1 MSFAKAVIPK
11 QSLNEL
17 STARGT
23 LSPNSSQKPAS
34 NGLDD
39 FLNELNQATKLR
51 LNPSGGTPGITNQK
65 PNKAQGQDN
74 QRIGNALQIL
84 QKRDLE
90 AKKTA
95 NIAVLSNI
103 DRPIDSSGAGSD
115 ARAETLDS
123 SQDQKLSLAQL
134 LAAIEQLSG
143 QQNQANT
150 NNLLRNWGKSPED
163 SEAVNQSNYDFDVQN
178 QLMDLAQVRNQ
189 LHDLGFS
196 GLDSYINNLDKALSI
211 GDSDQIDL
219 AKTSL
224 TEQLLATQLELLSP
238 DSKNSLGAN
247 VLSNQQSSDIKNLLA
262 IQLQK
267 NQIVAKQ
274 LEAGESMRDSQ
285 QKAQLQGLQF
295 QNGISAQADTM
306 AIQLVSVELDP
317 SKDLKEMQ
325 ATDLDRE
332 FISVQGDLLKTLS
345 TGLKLTQGEK
355 TAQGL
360 TANMEDLR
368 KAAAATNVPDGFN
381 INKVDGGLQDIAG
394 DDFSSN
400 LLSASQVAQ
409 GSTNISSTPTQIAMS
424 LQETSVT
431 SGPLHSEILN
441 AARSGGGRIQ
451 LELTPPEQ
459 GTIRIDLRIDQSG
472 RAYLIVEGAN
482 DAAKARLDQGG
493 QQLKNEFAQMGL
505 QLSLDLRQGD
515 SRFAQNQQFG
525 SEQSR
530 FAQPSSS
537 TDRSSRGIGLLSE
550 SLATTR
556 FLSDN
561 ASGVSGIHL
570 YA

>member
-178 QLMDLAQVRNQ
+178 QLMDLAQVRYQ

-247 VLSNQQSSDIKNLLA
+247 VLSNQQSLDIKNLLA

-274 LEAGESMRDSQ
+274 LEVGESMRDSQ

-317 SKDLKEMQ
+317 SKDLKAMQ
-325 ATDLDRE
+325 AADLDRE
-332 FISVQGDLLKTLS
+332 FISAQGDLLKTLS

-505 QLSLDLRQGD
+505 QLSLDLKQGD

-530 FAQPSSS
+530 FAQPSST
-537 TDRSSRGIGLLSE
+537 TDRSSMGIGLLSE
-550 SLATTR
+550 RFATTR

>member
-51 LNPSGGTPGITNQK
+51 LNPSGETSGITNQK
-65 PNKAQGQDN
+65 PKKAQGQDN
-74 QRIGNALQIL
+74 QRTGNALQIL

-103 DRPIDSSGAGSD
+103 ARPVDSSGAGSD
-115 ARAETLDS
+115 ARDATLDG

-134 LAAIEQLSG
+134 LAAIEQLAG

-150 NNLLRNWGKSPED
+150 NNLLRNWGKSPEE
-163 SEAVNQSNYDFDVQN
+163 SQAVNRPNNDLGVQN
-178 QLMDLAQVRNQ
+178 QLLDLAQVRNQ

-196 GLDSYINNLDKALSI
+196 GLDSYINNLDKALSQ
-211 GDSDQIDL
+211 GDSDQIYL
-219 AKTSL
+219 AKTTL
-224 TEQLLATQLELLSP
+224 TEQLLATQLELLGP
-238 DSKNSLGAN
+238 DSKKALAVNPL
-247 VLSNQQSSDIKNLLA
+247 LDQQSLDIKNLLV
-262 IQLQK
+262 IQAQQ
-267 NQIVAKQ
+267 NQIAAKQ
-274 LEAGESMRDSQ
+274 LAASESMIDGQ
-285 QKAQLQGLQF
+285 QKAQLQGLQS
-295 QNGISAQADTM
+295 QNDANALVEAMS
-306 AIQLVSVELDP
+306 IQLVSVQLDP
-317 SKDLKEMQ
+317 SEDLKLKQ
-325 ATDLDRE
+325 VTDLDRE
-332 FISVQGDLLKTLS
+332 FISAQGDTLE
-345 TGLKLTQGEK
+345 TLTAGLTLTQDEI
-355 TAQGL
+355 TAQRLANAEPLGFNKSPASPNFMDGL
-360 TANMEDLR
+360 
-368 KAAAATNVPDGFN
+368 N
-381 INKVDGGLQDIAG
+381 INKADGDPQDIVG
-394 DDFSSN
+394 DNFGGN

-409 GSTNISSTPTQIAMS
+409 STSTSTPTQIAMS
-424 LQETSVT
+424 LNEASIT
-431 SGPLHSEILN
+431 SGPLHSEIMS
-441 AARSGGGRIQ
+441 AAKSGGGRIQ

-472 RAYLIVEGAN
+472 RAHLIVEGAS

-505 QLSLDLRQGD
+505 NLSLDLRQGD

-525 SEQSR
+525 SDQAR

-537 TDRSSRGIGLLSE
+537 TDRSSMGIGLLSE
-550 SLATTR
+550 RLASSR

-561 ASGVSGIHL
+561 AGGVSGIHL

>member
-51 LNPSGGTPGITNQK
+51 LNPSGETPGITNQK
-65 PNKAQGQDN
+65 PKKAQGQDN
-74 QRIGNALQIL
+74 QRTGNALQIL

-90 AKKTA
+90 AKNTA

-103 DRPIDSSGAGSD
+103 DRPLDSSGAGSD
-115 ARAETLDS
+115 ARDATLDG
-123 SQDQKLSLAQL
+123 SQDQKLSLSQL
-134 LAAIEQLSG
+134 LAAIEQLAG

-150 NNLLRNWGKSPED
+150 NNLLRNWGKSPEE
-163 SEAVNQSNYDFDVQN
+163 SQAVNRPNNDLGVQN
-178 QLMDLAQVRNQ
+178 QLLDLAQVRNQ

-196 GLDSYINNLDKALSI
+196 GLDSYINNLDKALSQ
-211 GDSDQIDL
+211 GDSDQIYL
-219 AKTSL
+219 AKTTL
-224 TEQLLATQLELLSP
+224 TEQLIATQLELLGP
-238 DSKNSLGAN
+238 DSKKALAVNPL
-247 VLSNQQSSDIKNLLA
+247 LDQQSLDIKNLLV
-262 IQLQK
+262 IQAQQ
-267 NQIVAKQ
+267 NQIAAKQ
-274 LEAGESMRDSQ
+274 LAASESMIDGQ
-285 QKAQLQGLQF
+285 QKAQLQGLQS
-295 QNGISAQADTM
+295 QNDANALVEAMS
-306 AIQLVSVELDP
+306 IQLVSVQLDP
-317 SKDLKEMQ
+317 SEDLKLKQ
-325 ATDLDRE
+325 VTDLDRE
-332 FISVQGDLLKTLS
+332 FISAQGDTLE
-345 TGLKLTQGEK
+345 TLTAGLTLTQDEI
-355 TAQGL
+355 TAQRLANAEPLGFNKSLASPNFMDGL
-360 TANMEDLR
+360 
-368 KAAAATNVPDGFN
+368 N
-381 INKVDGGLQDIAG
+381 INKADGEPQDIVG
-394 DDFSSN
+394 DNFSGN

-409 GSTNISSTPTQIAMS
+409 STSTSTPTQIAMS
-424 LQETSVT
+424 LNEASIT
-431 SGPLHSEILN
+431 SGPLHSEIMS
-441 AARSGGGRIQ
+441 AAKSGGGRIQ

-472 RAYLIVEGAN
+472 RAHLIVEGAS

-505 QLSLDLRQGD
+505 NLSLDLRQGD

-525 SEQSR
+525 SDQAR

-537 TDRSSRGIGLLSE
+537 TDRSSMGIGLLSE
-550 SLATTR
+550 RLASSR

>member
-23 LSPNSSQKPAS
+23 LSPNSTQKPAS

-51 LNPSGGTPGITNQK
+51 LNPSGETPGITNQK
-65 PNKAQGQDN
+65 PKKAQGQDN
-74 QRIGNALQIL
+74 QRTGNALQIL

-103 DRPIDSSGAGSD
+103 DRPLDSSGAGSD
-115 ARAETLDS
+115 ARDATLDG
-123 SQDQKLSLAQL
+123 SQDQKLSLSQL
-134 LAAIEQLSG
+134 LAAIEQLAG

-150 NNLLRNWGKSPED
+150 NNLLRNWGKSPEE
-163 SEAVNQSNYDFDVQN
+163 SQAVNRPNNDLGVQN
-178 QLMDLAQVRNQ
+178 QLLDLAQVRNQ

-196 GLDSYINNLDKALSI
+196 GLDSYINNLDKALSQ
-211 GDSDQIDL
+211 GDSDQIYL
-219 AKTSL
+219 AKTTL
-224 TEQLLATQLELLSP
+224 TEQLIATQLELLGP
-238 DSKNSLGAN
+238 DSKKALAVNPL
-247 VLSNQQSSDIKNLLA
+247 LDQQSLDIKNLLV
-262 IQLQK
+262 IQAQQ
-267 NQIVAKQ
+267 NQIAAKQ
-274 LEAGESMRDSQ
+274 LAASESMIDGQ
-285 QKAQLQGLQF
+285 QKAQLQGLQS
-295 QNGISAQADTM
+295 QNDANALVEAMS
-306 AIQLVSVELDP
+306 IQLVSVQLDP
-317 SKDLKEMQ
+317 SEDLKLKQ
-325 ATDLDRE
+325 VTDLDRE
-332 FISVQGDLLKTLS
+332 FISAQGDTLE
-345 TGLKLTQGEK
+345 TLTAGLTLTQDEI
-355 TAQGL
+355 TAQRLANAEPLGFNKSLASPNFMDGL
-360 TANMEDLR
+360 
-368 KAAAATNVPDGFN
+368 N
-381 INKVDGGLQDIAG
+381 INKADGDPQDIVG
-394 DDFSSN
+394 DNFSGN

-409 GSTNISSTPTQIAMS
+409 STSTSTPTQIAMS
-424 LQETSVT
+424 LNEASIT
-431 SGPLHSEILN
+431 SGPLHSEIMS
-441 AARSGGGRIQ
+441 AAKSGGGRIQ

-472 RAYLIVEGAN
+472 RAHLIVEGAS

-505 QLSLDLRQGD
+505 NLSLDLRQGD

-525 SEQSR
+525 SDQAR

-537 TDRSSRGIGLLSE
+537 TDRSSMGIGLLSE
-550 SLATTR
+550 RLASSR

>member
-51 LNPSGGTPGITNQK
+51 LNPSGETSGITNQK
-65 PNKAQGQDN
+65 PKKALGQDN
-74 QRIGNALQIL
+74 QRTGNALQIL

-103 DRPIDSSGAGSD
+103 DRPLDSSGVGSD
-115 ARAETLDS
+115 ARDATLDG

-134 LAAIEQLSG
+134 LAAIEQLAG

-150 NNLLRNWGKSPED
+150 NNLLRNWGKSPEE
-163 SEAVNQSNYDFDVQN
+163 SQAVNRPNNDLGVQN
-178 QLMDLAQVRNQ
+178 QLLDLAQVRNQ

-196 GLDSYINNLDKALSI
+196 GLDSYINNLDKALSQ
-211 GDSDQIDL
+211 GDSDQIYL
-219 AKTSL
+219 AKTTL
-224 TEQLLATQLELLSP
+224 TEQLLATQLELLGP
-238 DSKNSLGAN
+238 DSKKALAVNPL
-247 VLSNQQSSDIKNLLA
+247 LDQQSLDIKNLLV
-262 IQLQK
+262 IQAQQ
-267 NQIVAKQ
+267 NQIAAKQ
-274 LEAGESMRDSQ
+274 LAASESMIDGQ
-285 QKAQLQGLQF
+285 QKAQLQGLQS
-295 QNGISAQADTM
+295 QNDANALVEAMS
-306 AIQLVSVELDP
+306 IQLVSVQLDP
-317 SKDLKEMQ
+317 SEDLKLKQ
-325 ATDLDRE
+325 VTDLDRE
-332 FISVQGDLLKTLS
+332 FISAQGDTLETLT
-345 TGLKLTQGEK
+345 TGLTLTQDEI
-355 TAQGL
+355 TAQRLANAEPLGFNKSLASPNFMDGL
-360 TANMEDLR
+360 
-368 KAAAATNVPDGFN
+368 N
-381 INKVDGGLQDIAG
+381 INKADGDPQDIVG
-394 DDFSSN
+394 DNFSGN

-409 GSTNISSTPTQIAMS
+409 STSTSTPTQIAMS
-424 LQETSVT
+424 LNEASIT
-431 SGPLHSEILN
+431 SGPLHSEIMS
-441 AARSGGGRIQ
+441 AAKSGGGRIQ

-472 RAYLIVEGAN
+472 RAHLIVEGAS

-493 QQLKNEFAQMGL
+493 QQLKNDFAQMGL
-505 QLSLDLRQGD
+505 NLSLDLRQGD

-525 SEQSR
+525 SDQAR

-537 TDRSSRGIGLLSE
+537 TDRSSMGIGLLSE
-550 SLATTR
+550 SLASSR

-561 ASGVSGIHL
+561 AGGVSGIHL

>member
-51 LNPSGGTPGITNQK
+51 LNPSGETPGITNQK
-65 PNKAQGQDN
+65 PKKAQGQDN
-74 QRIGNALQIL
+74 QRTGNALQIL

-103 DRPIDSSGAGSD
+103 DRPLDSSGAGSD
-115 ARAETLDS
+115 ARDATLDG
-123 SQDQKLSLAQL
+123 SQDQKLSLSQL
-134 LAAIEQLSG
+134 LAAIEQLAG

-150 NNLLRNWGKSPED
+150 NNLLRNWGKSPEE
-163 SEAVNQSNYDFDVQN
+163 SQAVNRPNNDLGVQN
-178 QLMDLAQVRNQ
+178 QLLDLAQVRNQ

-196 GLDSYINNLDKALSI
+196 GLDSYINNLDKALSQ
-211 GDSDQIDL
+211 GDSDQIYL
-219 AKTSL
+219 AKTTL
-224 TEQLLATQLELLSP
+224 TEQLLATQLELLGP
-238 DSKNSLGAN
+238 DSKKALAVNPL
-247 VLSNQQSSDIKNLLA
+247 LDQQSLDIKNLLV
-262 IQLQK
+262 IQAQQ
-267 NQIVAKQ
+267 NQIAAKQ
-274 LEAGESMRDSQ
+274 LAASESMIDGQ
-285 QKAQLQGLQF
+285 QKAQLQGLQS
-295 QNGISAQADTM
+295 QNDANALVEAMS
-306 AIQLVSVELDP
+306 IQLVSVQLDP
-317 SKDLKEMQ
+317 SEDLKLKQ
-325 ATDLDRE
+325 VTDLDRE
-332 FISVQGDLLKTLS
+332 FISAQGDTLE
-345 TGLKLTQGEK
+345 TLTAGLTLTQDEITTQRLANAEPLGFNK
-355 TAQGL
+355 SLASPNFMDGL
-360 TANMEDLR
+360 
-368 KAAAATNVPDGFN
+368 N
-381 INKVDGGLQDIAG
+381 INKADGDPQDIVG
-394 DDFSSN
+394 DNFSGN

-409 GSTNISSTPTQIAMS
+409 STSTSTPTQIAMS
-424 LQETSVT
+424 LNEASIT
-431 SGPLHSEILN
+431 SGPLHSEIMS
-441 AARSGGGRIQ
+441 AAKSGGGRIQ

-472 RAYLIVEGAN
+472 RAHLIVEGAS

-493 QQLKNEFAQMGL
+493 QQLKNDFAQMGL
-505 QLSLDLRQGD
+505 NLSLDLRQGD

-525 SEQSR
+525 SDQAR

-537 TDRSSRGIGLLSE
+537 TDRSSMGIGLLSE
-550 SLATTR
+550 RLASSR

-561 ASGVSGIHL
+561 AGGVSGIHL

>member
-51 LNPSGGTPGITNQK
+51 LNPSGETPGITNQK
-65 PNKAQGQDN
+65 PKKALGQDN
-74 QRIGNALQIL
+74 QRTGNALQIL

-103 DRPIDSSGAGSD
+103 ARPVDSSGAGSD
-115 ARAETLDS
+115 ARDATLDG

-134 LAAIEQLSG
+134 LAAIEQLAG

-196 GLDSYINNLDKALSI
+196 GLDSYISNLDKALSQ
-211 GDSDQIDL
+211 GDSDQIYL
-219 AKTSL
+219 AKTTL
-224 TEQLLATQLELLSP
+224 TEQLLATQLELLGP
-238 DSKNSLGAN
+238 DSKKALAVNPL
-247 VLSNQQSSDIKNLLA
+247 LDQQSLDIKNLLV
-262 IQLQK
+262 IQAQQ
-267 NQIVAKQ
+267 NQIAAKQ
-274 LEAGESMRDSQ
+274 LAASESMIDGQ
-285 QKAQLQGLQF
+285 QKAQLQGLQS
-295 QNGISAQADTM
+295 QNDANALVEAMS
-306 AIQLVSVELDP
+306 IQLVSVQLDP
-317 SKDLKEMQ
+317 SEDLKLKQ
-325 ATDLDRE
+325 VTDLDRE
-332 FISVQGDLLKTLS
+332 FISAQGDTLE
-345 TGLKLTQGEK
+345 TLTAGLTLTQDEI
-355 TAQGL
+355 TAQRLANAEPLGFNKSLASPNFMDGL
-360 TANMEDLR
+360 
-368 KAAAATNVPDGFN
+368 N
-381 INKVDGGLQDIAG
+381 INKADGDPQDIVG
-394 DDFSSN
+394 DNFSGN

-409 GSTNISSTPTQIAMS
+409 STSTSTPTQIAMS
-424 LQETSVT
+424 LNEASIT
-431 SGPLHSEILN
+431 SGPLHSEIMS
-441 AARSGGGRIQ
+441 AAKSGGGRIQ

-472 RAYLIVEGAN
+472 RAHLIVEGAS

-505 QLSLDLRQGD
+505 NLSLDLRQGD

-525 SEQSR
+525 SDQAR

-537 TDRSSRGIGLLSE
+537 TDRSSMGIGLLSE
-550 SLATTR
+550 RLASSR

>member
-51 LNPSGGTPGITNQK
+51 LNPSGETPGITNQK
-65 PNKAQGQDN
+65 PKKAQGQDN
-74 QRIGNALQIL
+74 QRTGNALQIL

-103 DRPIDSSGAGSD
+103 DRPLDSSGAGSD
-115 ARAETLDS
+115 ARDATLDG
-123 SQDQKLSLAQL
+123 SQDQKLSLSQL
-134 LAAIEQLSG
+134 LAAIEQLAG

-150 NNLLRNWGKSPED
+150 NNLLRNWGKSPEE
-163 SEAVNQSNYDFDVQN
+163 SQAVNRPNNDLGVQN
-178 QLMDLAQVRNQ
+178 QLLDLAQVRNQ

-196 GLDSYINNLDKALSI
+196 GLDSYINNLDKALSQ
-211 GDSDQIDL
+211 GDSDQIYL
-219 AKTSL
+219 AKTTL
-224 TEQLLATQLELLSP
+224 TEQLLATQLELLGP
-238 DSKNSLGAN
+238 DSKKALAVNPL
-247 VLSNQQSSDIKNLLA
+247 LDQQSLDIKNLLV
-262 IQLQK
+262 IQAQQ
-267 NQIVAKQ
+267 NQIAAKQ
-274 LEAGESMRDSQ
+274 LAASESMIDGQ
-285 QKAQLQGLQF
+285 QKAQLQGLQS
-295 QNGISAQADTM
+295 QNDANALVEAMS
-306 AIQLVSVELDP
+306 IQLVSVQLDP
-317 SKDLKEMQ
+317 SEDLKLKQ
-325 ATDLDRE
+325 VTDLDRE
-332 FISVQGDLLKTLS
+332 FISAQGDTLE
-345 TGLKLTQGEK
+345 TLTAGLTLTQDEITTQRLANAEPLGFNK
-355 TAQGL
+355 SLASPNFMDGL
-360 TANMEDLR
+360 
-368 KAAAATNVPDGFN
+368 N
-381 INKVDGGLQDIAG
+381 INKADGDPQDIVG
-394 DDFSSN
+394 DNFSGN

-409 GSTNISSTPTQIAMS
+409 STSTSTPTQIAMS
-424 LQETSVT
+424 LNEASIT
-431 SGPLHSEILN
+431 SGPLHSEIMS
-441 AARSGGGRIQ
+441 AAKSGGGRIQ

-472 RAYLIVEGAN
+472 RAHLIVEGAS

-505 QLSLDLRQGD
+505 NLSLDLRQGD

-525 SEQSR
+525 SDQAR

-537 TDRSSRGIGLLSE
+537 TDRSSMGIGLLSE
-550 SLATTR
+550 RFASSR

>member
-23 LSPNSSQKPAS
+23 LSPNSTQKPAS

-51 LNPSGGTPGITNQK
+51 LNPSGETPGITNQK
-65 PNKAQGQDN
+65 PKKALGQDN
-74 QRIGNALQIL
+74 QRTGNALQIL

-103 DRPIDSSGAGSD
+103 DRPLDSSGVGSD
-115 ARAETLDS
+115 ARDATLDG

-134 LAAIEQLSG
+134 LAAIEQLAG

-150 NNLLRNWGKSPED
+150 NNLLRNWGKSPEE
-163 SEAVNQSNYDFDVQN
+163 SQAVNRPNNDLGVQN
-178 QLMDLAQVRNQ
+178 QLLDLAQVRNQ

-196 GLDSYINNLDKALSI
+196 GLDSYINNLDKALSQ
-211 GDSDQIDL
+211 GDSDQIYL
-219 AKTSL
+219 AKTTL
-224 TEQLLATQLELLSP
+224 TEQLLATQLELLGP
-238 DSKNSLGAN
+238 DSKKALAVNPL
-247 VLSNQQSSDIKNLLA
+247 LDQQSLDIKNLLV
-262 IQLQK
+262 IQAQQ
-267 NQIVAKQ
+267 NQIAAKQ
-274 LEAGESMRDSQ
+274 LAASESMIDGQ
-285 QKAQLQGLQF
+285 QKAQLQGLQS
-295 QNGISAQADTM
+295 QNDANALVEAMS
-306 AIQLVSVELDP
+306 IQLVSVQLDP
-317 SKDLKEMQ
+317 SEDLKLKQ
-325 ATDLDRE
+325 VTDLDRE
-332 FISVQGDLLKTLS
+332 FISAQGDTLE
-345 TGLKLTQGEK
+345 TLTAGLTLTQDEI
-355 TAQGL
+355 TAQRLANAEPLGFNKSLASPNFMDGL
-360 TANMEDLR
+360 
-368 KAAAATNVPDGFN
+368 N
-381 INKVDGGLQDIAG
+381 INKADGDPQDIVG
-394 DDFSSN
+394 DNFSGN

-409 GSTNISSTPTQIAMS
+409 STSTSTPTQIAMS
-424 LQETSVT
+424 LNEASIT
-431 SGPLHSEILN
+431 SGPLHSEIMS
-441 AARSGGGRIQ
+441 AAKSGGGRIQ

-472 RAYLIVEGAN
+472 RAHLIVEGAS

-493 QQLKNEFAQMGL
+493 QQLKNDFAQMGL
-505 QLSLDLRQGD
+505 NLSLDLRQGD

-525 SEQSR
+525 SDQAR

-537 TDRSSRGIGLLSE
+537 TDRSSMGIGLLSE
-550 SLATTR
+550 RLASSR

-561 ASGVSGIHL
+561 AGGVSGIHL

>member
-23 LSPNSSQKPAS
+23 LSPNSSQKPSS

-51 LNPSGGTPGITNQK
+51 LNPSGETPGITNQK
-65 PNKAQGQDN
+65 PKKAQGQDN
-74 QRIGNALQIL
+74 QRTGNALQIL

-103 DRPIDSSGAGSD
+103 DRPLDSSGAGSD
-115 ARAETLDS
+115 ARDATLDG
-123 SQDQKLSLAQL
+123 SQDQKLSLSQL
-134 LAAIEQLSG
+134 LAAIEQLAG

-150 NNLLRNWGKSPED
+150 NNLLRNWGKSPEE
-163 SEAVNQSNYDFDVQN
+163 SQAVNRPNNDLGVQN
-178 QLMDLAQVRNQ
+178 QLLDLAQVRNQ

-196 GLDSYINNLDKALSI
+196 GLDSYINNLDKALSQ
-211 GDSDQIDL
+211 GDSDQIYL
-219 AKTSL
+219 AKTTL
-224 TEQLLATQLELLSP
+224 TEQLLATQLELLGP
-238 DSKNSLGAN
+238 DSKKALAVNPL
-247 VLSNQQSSDIKNLLA
+247 LDQQSLDIKNLLV
-262 IQLQK
+262 IQAQQ
-267 NQIVAKQ
+267 NQIAAKQ
-274 LEAGESMRDSQ
+274 LAASESMIDGQ
-285 QKAQLQGLQF
+285 QKAQLQRLQS
-295 QNGISAQADTM
+295 QNDANALVEAMS
-306 AIQLVSVELDP
+306 IQLVSVQLDP
-317 SKDLKEMQ
+317 SEDLKLKQ
-325 ATDLDRE
+325 VTDLDRE
-332 FISVQGDLLKTLS
+332 FISAQGDTLE
-345 TGLKLTQGEK
+345 TLTAGLTLTQDEI
-355 TAQGL
+355 TAQRLANAEPLGFNKSLASPNFMDGL
-360 TANMEDLR
+360 
-368 KAAAATNVPDGFN
+368 N
-381 INKVDGGLQDIAG
+381 INKADGDPQDIVG
-394 DDFSSN
+394 DNFSGN

-409 GSTNISSTPTQIAMS
+409 STSTSTPTQIAIS
-424 LQETSVT
+424 LNEASIT
-431 SGPLHSEILN
+431 SGPLHSEIMS
-441 AARSGGGRIQ
+441 AAKSGGGRIQ

-472 RAYLIVEGAN
+472 RAHLIVEGAS

-505 QLSLDLRQGD
+505 NLSLDLRQGD

-525 SEQSR
+525 SDQAR

-537 TDRSSRGIGLLSE
+537 TDRSSMGIGLLSE
-550 SLATTR
+550 RLASSR

-561 ASGVSGIHL
+561 AGGVSGIHL